1 VDATSTGDVPF
12 NCTYFQIYRDEGVI
26 YNDYSC
32 NGTTSASLSA
42 PGGLSTGA
50 KAWIGVGAGLGGCTL
65 IACIAAAIV
74 YCRRRRAKKA
84 VQAKVP
90 VTINSGDTG
99 IAEKL
104 PSEVEGRQIQGEESP
119 PELQGQQVDIVGTRL
134 EIDGEQARATELDG
148 GHSDF
153 SSLLSAE
160 VGSRTYPVEMLP

>member
-50 KAWIGVGAGLGGCTL
+50 KAGIGAGAGLGGCILT
-65 IACIAAAIV
+65 ACIAAVIV

-90 VTINSGDTG
+90 VATNLGDTG
-99 IAEKL
+99 ITEKL
-104 PSEVEGRQIQGEESP
+104 PSEVEGGQIQREESP
-119 PELQGQQVDIVGTRL
+119 PELQGQQADAVGTRL
-134 EIDGEQARATELDG
+134 EMDGEQAWATEMDG

-153 SSLLSAE
+153 SSPLSAE
-160 VGSRTYPVEMLP
+160 VESRTYPVEMPS